1 MSRLVILDRDG
12 VINEDSDDYIRNL
25 DQWHPVP
32 GSIDAIAQLYRAGYT
47 VAIATNQSGLS
58 RGYFGLDELEAIHQ
72 RLLTLVEQAG
82 GEIAMIAYCPHLPD
96 EGCDCRK
103 PGTGMLRAISRELDM
118 SVEGAYFVGDSL
130 KDLQAGEAAN
140 CIPLLVETGK
150 GQRTIAALD
159 DALAAHSLEQRP
171 IIYSNLAEAAKA
183 IIAASS

>member
-1 MSRLVILDRDG
+1 
-12 VINEDSDDYIRNL
+12 
-25 DQWHPVP
+25 
-32 GSIDAIAQLYRAGYT
+32 
-47 VAIATNQSGLS
+47 
-58 RGYFGLDELEAIHQ
+58 
-72 RLLTLVEQAG
+72 
-82 GEIAMIAYCPHLPD
+82 MIAYCPHLPD